1 MINQENFSENDTTKD
16 KRLAQKQKIRKEK
29 AHVQSRQSFLELF
42 SKIIDHN

>member
-29 AHVQSRQSFLELF
+29 STRTIQTIISR
-42 SKIIDHN
+42 IIFKNN